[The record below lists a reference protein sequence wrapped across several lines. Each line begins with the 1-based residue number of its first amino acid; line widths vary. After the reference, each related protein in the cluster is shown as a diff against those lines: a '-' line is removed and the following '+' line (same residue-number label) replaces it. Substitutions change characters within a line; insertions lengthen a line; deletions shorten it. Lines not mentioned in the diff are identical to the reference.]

1 LGVRRIGVFSA
12 PPLGCLPALK
22 TMNGNSGKGCVDDP
36 NEAAKLFNAKLFAE
50 LDDLN
55 NNLPHSKVVYIDVYD
70 PLLDIIQNPK
80 KHGHI
85 SSFLIFLNLN
95 FLYINLGFLANNLY
109 VVIQAL
115 RLQIKGVVEQE
126 LLRCLYYVT
135 NWTCTLVQMTLSTFF
150 STVIILQKQHTRY
163 LSISSKN
170 TSTTSFEIVGFLPVN
185 NFINKT
191 IFIISVIS

>member
-36 NEAAKLFNAKLFAE
+36 NEAAKLFNAKLSAE

-80 KHGHI
+80 KHGNI
-85 SSFLIFLNLN
+85 SSSFLIFLNLN

-109 VVIQAL
+109 VVI
-115 RLQIKGVVEQE
+115 
-126 LLRCLYYVT
+126 
-135 NWTCTLVQMTLSTFF
+135 
-150 STVIILQKQHTRY
+150 
-163 LSISSKN
+163 
-170 TSTTSFEIVGFLPVN
+170 
-185 NFINKT
+185 
-191 IFIISVIS
+191 